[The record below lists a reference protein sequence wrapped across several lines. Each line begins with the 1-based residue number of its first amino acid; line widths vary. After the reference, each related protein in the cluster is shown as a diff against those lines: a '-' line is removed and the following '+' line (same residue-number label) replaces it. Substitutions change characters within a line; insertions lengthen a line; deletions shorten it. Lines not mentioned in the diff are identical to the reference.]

1 MELAPGYLG
10 LRLLRRNGGI
20 AVYDAWSEARGC
32 RCVVKVV
39 DLRRGEARDRQ
50 ALAKEGRLLLS
61 LTHPHI
67 VRAYE
72 LILRPRTAL
81 VLETLPGETLGHA
94 IRARG
99 RLDARDVA
107 QLGVQ
112 LCSAL
117 TYLHGQG
124 VLHLDLKPSNIVC
137 CAGLVRLIDLGLA
150 RRPGRGF
157 AGIGSAP
164 YLAPEQA
171 RGGWLSA
178 ATDVF
183 GLGAALYHA
192 ASGRA
197 PFPGDGR
204 RGYQQLR
211 LRARVHDAAPS
222 IPGPLA
228 AIIDRCLDPDAAGRP
243 GVAELRALL
252 GSAGDEERRLHEDQV
267 GRRAMAEEV
276 GLEPR
281 SPRRR
286 HEVVAGARVHEVERR
301 PGAILPAQHQVRA
314 QARFGEVGAILG
326 RP

>member
-1 MELAPGYLG
+1 MELAPGYRG
-10 LRLLRRNGGI
+10 LRLLRRNGRI

-39 DLRRGEARDRQ
+39 DLRGDAHDRQ
-50 ALAKEGRLLLS
+50 ELAREGRLLLS

-72 LILRPRTAL
+72 LLRRPRTAL

-99 RLDARDVA
+99 RLDARDVS

-117 TYLHGQG
+117 QYLHGQG

-137 CAGLVRLIDLGLA
+137 CAGLARLIDLGLA
-150 RRPGRGF
+150 RRPGRGC

-171 RGGWLSA
+171 RGAWLSA

-183 GLGAALYHA
+183 GLGATLYHA

-211 LRARVHDAAPS
+211 MRARVNDAAPS
-222 IPGPLA
+222 VPVLLA
-228 AIIDRCLDPDAAGRP
+228 EVIDRCLDPDRAGRP
-243 GVAELRALL
+243 GIAELCALL
-252 GSAGDEERRLHEDQV
+252 RSAGDEERRLHEEDI
-267 GRRAMAEEV
+267 GRRTTAQEV

-281 SPRRR
+281 GARRR
-286 HEVVAGARVHEVERR
+286 HEVVARARVYEVERR
-301 PGAILPAQHQVRA
+301 AGAILPAQHQVRA
-314 QARFGEVGAILG
+314 QVRLGEVGSILG